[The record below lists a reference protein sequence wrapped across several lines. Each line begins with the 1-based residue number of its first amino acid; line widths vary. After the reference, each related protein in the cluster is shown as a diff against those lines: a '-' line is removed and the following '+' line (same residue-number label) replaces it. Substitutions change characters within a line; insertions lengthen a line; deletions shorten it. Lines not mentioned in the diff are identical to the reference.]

1 MDVQGSASSRRPKA
15 VACSLLAVC
24 VSSFP
29 CYLPREDEVRQ
40 GGQAGAEEGEKGGI
54 AGEGGRASLRSG
66 NLLQITRLEEFEECQ
81 RDISSGFCSPSS
93 RSNPYSHSICD
104 QLDEPTNRKNN
115 SGDPSPRLD
124 RLDRRATKDPFL
136 DSEIPKQVDLPP
148 RLFVRGRHQTSAF
161 EPDYTNS
168 TSPGFSP

>member
-1 MDVQGSASSRRPKA
+1 MDVQRSASSRRPRV

-29 CYLPREDEVRQ
+29 CYLPRENEVR
-40 GGQAGAEEGEKGGI
+40 GEGEGKRGG
-54 AGEGGRASLRSG
+54 ARGRGEGGRASEFLLLRSG
-66 NLLQITRLEEFEECQ
+66 NLLQITRVEEFEECQ

-124 RLDRRATKDPFL
+124 RRATKDPFL

-148 RLFVRGRHQTSAF
+148 RLFVRGRH
-161 EPDYTNS
+161 
-168 TSPGFSP
+168 